1 LRGHSSLGEDL
12 VLMQDIL
19 QEKQPNDAASF
30 EQWVGTKKGFFLRLP
45 PQKNM
50 AFDTWM
56 FGDFILQFS

>member
-1 LRGHSSLGEDL
+1 
-12 VLMQDIL
+12 MQDIL

-45 PQKNM
+45 RQKNM
-50 AFDTWM
+50 AFDPWM